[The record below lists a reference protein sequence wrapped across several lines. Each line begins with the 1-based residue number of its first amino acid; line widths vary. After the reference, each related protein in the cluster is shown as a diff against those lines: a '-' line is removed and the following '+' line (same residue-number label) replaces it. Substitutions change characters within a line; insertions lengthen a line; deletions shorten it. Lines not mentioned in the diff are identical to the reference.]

1 MTTPTPSSAP
11 TITISPLRRRHLRAV
26 LRIEAEVYPTPWSMA
41 LYLAELASPV
51 GRTYKVARSGS
62 KVVGYGGMMYV
73 VDEAHV
79 TTLAVHPD
87 HRRRRIGTRILLE
100 LVRAA
105 LEEGMTSLTL
115 EVRASN
121 QAGQAL
127 YRRFGLAPAGIR
139 RGYYR
144 EVDEDAVIMWAED
157 IDGPAYGARL
167 EALETELA
175 GAPTGGGRH
184 E

>member
-1 MTTPTPSSAP
+1 MTTPTPAL
-11 TITISPLRRRHLRAV
+11 TISPLRRRHLRAV
-26 LRIEAEVYPTPWSMA
+26 LRIENEVYPTPWTMG

-51 GRTYKVARSGS
+51 GRTYKVARSGG
-62 KVVGYGGMMYV
+62 KVVGYGGIMYV

-87 HRRRRIGTRILLE
+87 HQGRRIGARLLLE

-121 QAGQAL
+121 RPAQAL

-144 EVDEDAVIMWAED
+144 ASGEDAVVMWAED
-157 IDGPAYGARL
+157 IDSPAYGRRL
-167 EALETELA
+167 DAIAA
-175 GAPTGGGRH
+175 GPAAEDPS
-184 E
+184 

>member
-1 MTTPTPSSAP
+1 MTTPAP
-11 TITISPLRRRHLRAV
+11 APVPALTVSPLRRRHLRAV
-26 LRIEAEVYPTPWSMA
+26 LRIENEVYPTPWTMG
-41 LYLAELASPV
+41 LYLAELASPT
-51 GRTYKVARSGS
+51 GRTYKVARSGGR
-62 KVVGYGGMMYV
+62 VVGYGGIMYV

-87 HRRRRIGTRILLE
+87 HQGRRIGARLLAA

-121 QAGQAL
+121 RPAQAL

-144 EVDEDAVIMWAED
+144 GSGEDAVVMWAED
-157 IDGPAYGARL
+157 IDSEAYGRRL
-167 EALETELA
+167 DAIEEALAAE
-175 GAPTGGGRH
+175 APS
-184 E
+184 